1 VNAVELIGRTLL
13 ALLVVLGIM
22 WALAKFAR
30 RPLTGRSDKVLTV
43 LARQQLN
50 RNASVAVLK
59 VGDKAIVVGVSDGG
73 VRLLSETDA
82 APFEAALAADRPD
95 RPGRTA
101 RGGRGDR
108 TNRAPRGSRNRPP
121 PKRRALS
128 RGAPMPIPTPTTMSM
143 PTPLPLSRSVDSVT
157 GGEDSDDEVAQPAY
171 VSDARGALDG
181 SVLAPKMWKQLLDG
195 ARELTVRR

>member
-1 VNAVELIGRTLL
+1 MNAVELIGRTLL

-30 RPLTGRSDKVLTV
+30 KPLTGMTGRSDKVLTV

-82 APFEAALAADRPD
+82 APFEAALAAGRPEKTT
-95 RPGRTA
+95 RA
-101 RGGRGDR
+101 VRGV
-108 TNRAPRGSRNRPP
+108 RGSRTRPP
-121 PKRRALS
+121 PKRRALP
-128 RGAPMPIPTPTTMSM
+128 RGAPMPAPTPMTM
-143 PTPLPLSRSVDSVT
+143 PLSRSVDSVT
-157 GGEDSDDEVAQPAY
+157 DNTAEVTDDVALPAY
-171 VSDARGALDG
+171 QSDARGALDG
-181 SVLAPKMWKQLLDG
+181 SVLSPKVWKQLLDG